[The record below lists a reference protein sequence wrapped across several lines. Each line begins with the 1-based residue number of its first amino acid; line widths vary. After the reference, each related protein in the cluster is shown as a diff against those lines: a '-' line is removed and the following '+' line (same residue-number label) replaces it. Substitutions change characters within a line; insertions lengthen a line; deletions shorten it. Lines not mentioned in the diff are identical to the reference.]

1 LRGGANFLVIGPPI
15 FYIETMVDPG
25 GRMFTRLMVFDL
37 DGTLA
42 DTGTDLADSVNR
54 TLRSMGL
61 PVRPEPEILRFV
73 GDGARKLLERA
84 LGEPHRGRLEEALV
98 RFKGIYAEHL
108 LDRTALYPGVTDILR
123 RFSDKAK
130 VIITNKNED
139 FSVALCRGLG
149 IESSFREII
158 GGDSTAFMKPDP
170 RVLLPVLDRY
180 GSKPEET
187 LVVGDGVNDILLA
200 RNAGARCCAFLNGI
214 GRREELLGMKP
225 DFAIERIA
233 DLERIAC

>member
-1 LRGGANFLVIGPPI
+1 MSGTN
-15 FYIETMVDPG
+15 
-25 GRMFTRLMVFDL
+25 GRMFVHLMVFDL

-42 DTGTDLADSVNR
+42 DTGADLADSVNR
-54 TLRSMGL
+54 TLRSMGIPTR
-61 PVRPEPEILRFV
+61 PVPEILRFV
-73 GDGARKLLERA
+73 GDGVRKLLERS
-84 LGEPHRGRLEEALV
+84 LGETHRWRLEEAL
-98 RFKGIYAEHL
+98 RSFKGIYAEHL

-130 VIITNKNED
+130 VIITNKNAD
-139 FSVALCRGLG
+139 FSLALCRGLG
-149 IESSFREII
+149 IEACFREII

-170 RVLLPVLDRY
+170 RVLLPLMERY

-200 RNAGARCCAFLNGI
+200 RNAGARSCAFLNGI
-214 GRREELLGMKP
+214 GMREELLGLKP